1 MIRRQ
6 FIKLATLTGAG
17 GLATL
22 GTLDA
27 LETPAM
33 QPTETVTWR
42 VRGFTCTTCAIGLK
56 VMLQHQNGVASAD
69 ASYPDGTVTI
79 QYEPAVVTKS
89 ALRSFITGLGFTVDE
104 QKG

>member
-22 GTLDA
+22 GTLDTF
-27 LETPAM
+27 ETSGL
-33 QPTETVTWR
+33 QPTHTVTWS

-56 VMLQHQNGVASAD
+56 VMLRHQKGVASAE
-69 ASYPDGTVTI
+69 ASYPDATVTI
-79 QYEPAVVTKS
+79 QYEP
-89 ALRSFITGLGFTVDE
+89 
-104 QKG
+104 

>member
-27 LETPAM
+27 PETHGT
-33 QPTETVTWR
+33 QLTHIVKWR
-42 VRGFTCTTCAIGLK
+42 VRGFTCPTCATGLK
-56 VMLQHQNGVASAD
+56 VMLRDQKGVTSTD
-69 ASYPDGTVTI
+69 ASYPDATVTI
-79 QYEPAVVTKS
+79 QYEPAVLSEST
-89 ALRSFITGLGFTVDE
+89 LRSFITGLGFTVDE